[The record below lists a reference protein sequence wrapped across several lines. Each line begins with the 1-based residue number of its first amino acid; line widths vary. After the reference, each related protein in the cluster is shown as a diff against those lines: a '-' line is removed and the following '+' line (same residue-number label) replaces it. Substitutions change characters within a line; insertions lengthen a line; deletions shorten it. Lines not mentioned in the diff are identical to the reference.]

1 MVSRTDYLL
10 NEVEHFA
17 PYSQFDQSAPR
28 EDRVSEQI
36 DIIMKEQQAMGYDRA
51 AIASKS
57 FDIEDQANR
66 RVDEHT
72 AQKDLVEELKIELE
86 AAERSGE
93 PVDLNDMQ
101 ALVSQH
107 MNDAQEYDL
116 YHPYYSSLAD
126 LSGDKGFQDSDD
138 YQSPGDRYVQYMQSA
153 LGQAG
158 FENYEQQTKDIVNSI
173 ENMEALAREV
183 EDPHLRAAMDVQ
195 IGELKGDVAELRPYD
210 TDLQAYT
217 VVDDSYTTS
226 MNAAELDN
234 LDPSEA
240 EKWLAVRDDIVAT
253 ANSFGLDGNKFLARY
268 NDHDSVSV
276 GTTATWRDA
285 DISTAAAH
293 FNSQGVPD
301 SYERAEAVVGELH
314 QVSSSKIAAVVQE
327 IAHTREQATHVHEYD
342 GHSL

>member
-1 MVSRTDYLL
+1 
-10 NEVEHFA
+10 
-17 PYSQFDQSAPR
+17 
-28 EDRVSEQI
+28 
-36 DIIMKEQQAMGYDRA
+36 
-51 AIASKS
+51 
-57 FDIEDQANR
+57 
-66 RVDEHT
+66 
-72 AQKDLVEELKIELE
+72 
-86 AAERSGE
+86 
-93 PVDLNDMQ
+93 
-101 ALVSQH
+101 
-107 MNDAQEYDL
+107 
-116 YHPYYSSLAD
+116 
-126 LSGDKGFQDSDD
+126 
-138 YQSPGDRYVQYMQSA
+138 MQSA
-153 LGQAG
+153 LGHTG

-217 VVDDSYTTS
+217 AADDSYTTS

-234 LDPSEA
+234 LDPTEA

-253 ANSFGLDGNKFLARY
+253 ANSFCLDGNKFLARY

-293 FNSQGVPD
+293 LNSQGVPD

-314 QVSSSKIAAVVQE
+314 QVSSNKIAAVVQE
-327 IAHTREQATHVHEYD
+327 IAHTREQATHVRKED
-342 GHSL
+342 GHGL

>member
-17 PYSQFDQSAPR
+17 PYARFDQSAPR

-36 DIIMKEQQAMGYDRA
+36 DIITKEHRSMGYDNA
-51 AIASKS
+51 AIGGRLA
-57 FDIEDQANR
+57 DIEDQANR
-66 RVDEHT
+66 RVDEHI
-72 AQKDLVEELKIELE
+72 AQADLVEELKIELE

-93 PVDLNDMQ
+93 PVDQGDMQ
-101 ALVSQH
+101 ALVSRH
-107 MNDAQEYDL
+107 MTDAQGNDL

-126 LSGDKGFQDSDD
+126 LSGDKGFQGSDD
-138 YQSPGDRYVQYMQSA
+138 YQSPADRYVQYMQSV

-158 FENYEQQTKDIVNSI
+158 FETYEQQTKDIVNSI

-217 VVDDSYTTS
+217 VADDGYTTS

-253 ANSFGLDGNKFLARY
+253 ANSFGLDGNTFLARY

-327 IAHTREQATHVHEYD
+327 ITHTREQAAHVHENEV
-342 GHSL
+342 HSL